1 MDNGQV
7 CVYGALIS
15 AGMLNPNLLERLL
28 QQFLG
33 YLDILAWWSALP
45 FFDVSAFDPSHETY
59 FKHHLIRLAIGLF
72 GLVGIFGVLMGPLG
86 GRVLD
91 RLVPWFGTLISV
103 VGYLLVLC
111 IQLGAGGINIG
122 AVVVVAFG
130 MDIFNQMI
138 QVSVTTAIYGC
149 V

>member
-1 MDNGQV
+1 MYV
-7 CVYGALIS
+7 
-15 AGMLNPNLLERLL
+15 
-28 QQFLG
+28 
-33 YLDILAWWSALP
+33 
-45 FFDVSAFDPSHETY
+45 
-59 FKHHLIRLAIGLF
+59 KHGHFIRLAIGLF

-86 GRVLD
+86 GRFLD
-91 RLVPWFGTLISV
+91 HLVPWFGTLISV
-103 VGYLLVLC
+103 VGFLLVLC

-149 V
+149 VSIGQLYCRKI